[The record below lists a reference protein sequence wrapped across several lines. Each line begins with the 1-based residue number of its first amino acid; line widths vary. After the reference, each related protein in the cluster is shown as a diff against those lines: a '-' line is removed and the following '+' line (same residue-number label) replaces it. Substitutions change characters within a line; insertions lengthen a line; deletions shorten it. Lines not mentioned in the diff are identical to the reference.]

1 MHFSLLARN
10 CLSLEPHY
18 RPSIIEASGL
28 LCQLGEFSRLLQK
41 SHEHSDVDVPPTLQ
55 KFKFKGILS
64 VEVELGGGLVV
75 ALAVGE

>member
-1 MHFSLLARN
+1 M
-10 CLSLEPHY
+10 
-18 RPSIIEASGL
+18 
-28 LCQLGEFSRLLQK
+28 
-41 SHEHSDVDVPPTLQ
+41 DVPPTLQ